1 MTRMPFGLNNSAS
14 TFQRTM
20 ELVLQGLQ
28 WETCLVYIDDIIVF
42 GIDFDQH
49 VQRVDEVLTRIAK
62 AGLKLK
68 PEKCNMLQTEVVFL
82 GHIVSAKGVQPDPAN
97 IAKIAGLSRPTTT
110 KEVKQFVATGSY
122 YRRFMK
128 NFAKVARPLHDL
140 TKKDAVFKWDE
151 EHEDAFN
158 KIKEAL
164 MGPDIMGHPMNDGG
178 TFYLDTDASGI
189 GIGAVLSQEQG
200 GRERVIAYASRSLSK
215 CERNYCITEQ
225 ELLAVVY
232 FIQYFRQYL
241 LGRKFVVRSDH
252 QSLVWLFSLKEP
264 NGKIARWIEILAP
277 YDFSIEYRPGVKQGH
292 CDALSRCK
300 SPKDCSCADV
310 DMSEPLKCGP
320 CAKCKRRAELMMLMP
335 KNGKEETDVS
345 ELKRNT
351 NETRTKVEE
360 TSTLSQMVRATMNS
374 QNVEPTQGTSYLP
387 DCSALTPTDWAWEES
402 PSEVVQR
409 QQNDPDIEPI
419 LSSKITGV
427 KPSIEYMTTK
437 SPASR
442 HYWILWDDLFLSNGV
457 LCRKFLKKNGID
469 SYIQVIAPMEWH
481 KDIVKQMH
489 DSPMSGHLGVKKT
502 KEKLLQ
508 RYYWFKLKQDVKLHI
523 KMCDICAADKTPTKT
538 PRAPMGHLK
547 SGGPWDTLAIDYLG
561 PFPKSESGNK
571 YILVM
576 TDHFTK
582 YVELIAVPNQ
592 QAEDCASRIMNEVIS
607 RWGTPLSIH
616 CDQGTTFGSKV
627 FQDLCRLLQVRKTRT
642 SPRNPRGNG
651 QTERFNRTLLKMIR
665 AYLSGEQ
672 RNWDKHLGV
681 IAGAYRATPH
691 ESTELTPNLMSIG
704 REVRLPAD
712 VIYGSSAVKRDQE
725 VLSVSDHVT
734 QLQDRMRR
742 AQEIAR
748 RNLKRKAER
757 SKEVYDTKVVFNN
770 YKLGDQVW
778 YLHETRKVGQTPKL
792 EKRYSGPFVIIE
804 KRSHIN
810 FIIQLSKDGN
820 QRLVHHNKLKP
831 YEGIHPPKWA
841 SDLSKNL
848 KN

>member
-1 MTRMPFGLNNSAS
+1 MIRSLLENK
-14 TFQRTM
+14 
-20 ELVLQGLQ
+20 E
-28 WETCLVYIDDIIVF
+28 
-42 GIDFDQH
+42 
-49 VQRVDEVLTRIAK
+49 
-62 AGLKLK
+62 
-68 PEKCNMLQTEVVFL
+68 
-82 GHIVSAKGVQPDPAN
+82 
-97 IAKIAGLSRPTTT
+97 IAGNDRTNWQMESDMPIQTLQKNNEKSPACPQKSPR
-110 KEVKQFVATGSY
+110 AGCTGC
-122 YRRFMK
+122 FH
-128 NFAKVARPLHDL
+128 VH
-140 TKKDAVFKWDE
+140 
-151 EHEDAFN
+151 
-158 KIKEAL
+158 
-164 MGPDIMGHPMNDGG
+164 GGHPMNDGG

-387 DCSALTPTDWAWEES
+387 DCSSLTPTDWAWEES

-469 SYIQVIAPMEWH
+469 SYVQVIAPMEWH

-582 YVELIAVPNQ
+582 YVEVIAVPNQ

-616 CDQGTTFGSKV
+616 SDQGTTFGSKV

-651 QTERFNRTLLKMIR
+651 QTERFNR
-665 AYLSGEQ
+665 
-672 RNWDKHLGV
+672 
-681 IAGAYRATPH
+681 
-691 ESTELTPNLMSIG
+691 
-704 REVRLPAD
+704 
-712 VIYGSSAVKRDQE
+712 
-725 VLSVSDHVT
+725 
-734 QLQDRMRR
+734 
-742 AQEIAR
+742 
-748 RNLKRKAER
+748 
-757 SKEVYDTKVVFNN
+757 
-770 YKLGDQVW
+770 
-778 YLHETRKVGQTPKL
+778 
-792 EKRYSGPFVIIE
+792 PF
-804 KRSHIN
+804 
-810 FIIQLSKDGN
+810 
-820 QRLVHHNKLKP
+820 
-831 YEGIHPPKWA
+831 
-841 SDLSKNL
+841 
-848 KN
+848 